1 MKSGPPQ
8 WPLGFLRWFC
18 REDFVE
24 EIEGDLTEI
33 FHREYEDSPA
43 KAKRQFAWN
52 VIKYLRPGFIKTIR
66 FNISYNSTAMTKN
79 YFKTAWRNM
88 VRNKTFSLLNILGL
102 ALGLAC
108 SLLIFLWVKD
118 EKNIDTFN
126 THKNIYG
133 VYESLYSSSVP
144 ETGHWT
150 PGLLAAELKRKVP
163 EIKYASAFWNRAD
176 EMLFSVGDKNIAYKG
191 SAADSDFF
199 KIFSYPL
206 LAGTTASALS
216 NPDAIAI
223 SVAMANN
230 FFGSSAAAIG
240 KIIRCNTAQDF
251 KISAVFNIPENAS
264 EKFDYVINWNYTLKS
279 QGWLN
284 EWTNRSPA
292 TFIELSPAA
301 DPKKVETKIKDFITP
316 YLPVAD
322 RGIHTELG
330 LQRFD
335 EMYLHSTFKNGV
347 PVGGRIEYVRLFS
360 LIAGFILLIACIN
373 FMNLATARSVR
384 RAKEVGIRKTIG
396 ALRWKLI
403 AQFIGESMLLT
414 FFAIIIALVLVI
426 IALPYFNTLTHK
438 QIIFPFASLSFWL
451 VILALLCIT
460 GFVAGSYPA
469 LFLASLNPV
478 KVLKGALKFSPH
490 ALLFRKGLV
499 VFQFVLSIVMITGSI
514 IISKQIHYV
523 QTANLGYDKENLVT
537 ISLQGNLANNY
548 ILFKNQL
555 SGLPGIE
562 AVTRTAEAPMQMNA
576 YATDLDWEEKSPA
589 EKGLVIQNT
598 VGYGFLQMMHIPIVQ
613 GHDFSTSYGT
623 DGYIINESAL
633 KLIRYK
639 NPIGRSLSILGTSK
653 PIIGV
658 VKDFHLTSLH
668 DPIKPLV
675 LLLNDTLNWGYALIK
690 TQPGR
695 TQQAIAGL
703 EKVFKQMEPRFPFRY
718 NFVDEE
724 YQKLYTSEVTV
735 SKLSDGFAFFAI
747 FISCLGLLGLTM
759 FTAEQ
764 RRKEIG
770 VRKVIGASVTDIVT
784 MLSTDIVKLVLLAAI
799 IATPFTWIAMNNWLQ
814 NFAYRT
820 TISWWLFLIAGI
832 IALMIALITIS
843 FQSIKAAIANPVKS
857 LRAE

>member
-1 MKSGPPQ
+1 M
-8 WPLGFLRWFC
+8 F
-18 REDFVE
+18 
-24 EIEGDLTEI
+24 
-33 FHREYEDSPA
+33 
-43 KAKRQFAWN
+43 
-52 VIKYLRPGFIKTIR
+52 
-66 FNISYNSTAMTKN
+66 KN

-88 VRNKTFSLLNILGL
+88 VRNKTFSLLNIVGL

-108 SLLIFLWVKD
+108 SLLIFLWVND

-126 THKNIYG
+126 TNKNIYG
-133 VYESLYSSSVP
+133 VYESLYSGGVP

-150 PGLLAAELKRKVP
+150 PGLLAAELKRNVP

-191 SAADSDFF
+191 SSADSDFF

-206 LAGTTASALS
+206 LEGTTASALS
-216 NPDAIAI
+216 SPDAIAI
-223 SVAMANN
+223 SVTMANS

-240 KIIRCNTAQDF
+240 KTVRCNTAENF
-251 KISAVFNIPENAS
+251 KINAVFDIPKNAS
-264 EKFDYVINWNYTLKS
+264 EKFDFVINWNYTLKS
-279 QGWLN
+279 QGWLY

-316 YLPVAD
+316 YLSGRD
-322 RGIHTELG
+322 RGFHTELG
-330 LQRFD
+330 LQQFD
-335 EMYLHSTFKNGV
+335 EMYLNSTFKNGV
-347 PVGGRIEYVRLFS
+347 PDGGRIEYVRLFS
-360 LIAGFILLIACIN
+360 LIAVFILLIACIN
-373 FMNLATARSVR
+373 FMNLATARSAK
-384 RAKEVGIRKTIG
+384 RAKEVGILKTIG

-403 AQFIGESMLLT
+403 TQFIGESMLLT
-414 FFAIIIALVLVI
+414 FFAIIIALVLVN
-426 IALPYFNTLTHK
+426 IALPYFNTLTNK

-451 VILALLCIT
+451 VILALLFIT

-478 KVLKGALKFSPH
+478 KVLKGALKFSPN
-490 ALLFRKGLV
+490 AVLFRKGLV
-499 VFQFVLSIVMITGSI
+499 VFQFVLSIVMITGTI

-523 QTANLGYDKENLVT
+523 QTANLGYDKENL
-537 ISLQGNLANNY
+537 IYIPLQGNLANNF

-555 SGLPGIE
+555 SGMPGIE
-562 AVTRTAEAPMQMNA
+562 AVTRTAEAPSQIYA
-576 YATDLDWEEKSPA
+576 YSVDLNWEGKSPA
-589 EKGLVIQNT
+589 EKVLVIFNT

-613 GHDFSTSYGT
+613 GHDFSSSYRT

-633 KLIRYK
+633 KVIGYK
-639 NPIGRSLSILGTSK
+639 NPIGKPLSIFGTSK

-668 DPIKPLV
+668 DPIKPLI
-675 LLLNDTLNWGYALIK
+675 LLLNDTLSWGYALIK
-690 TQPGR
+690 SQPGK
-695 TQQAIAGL
+695 TQQAIASM
-703 EKVFKQMEPRFPFRY
+703 EKVFKQMEPKFPFRY
-718 NFVDEE
+718 NFVDEK

-735 SKLSDGFAFFAI
+735 SKLSGGFAFFAI

-784 MLSTDIVKLVLLAAI
+784 MLSKDIVKLVLLAAI
-799 IATPFTWIAMNNWLQ
+799 IATPIAWFAMNNWLQ

-820 TISWWLFLIAGI
+820 NISWWLFLIAVI
-832 IALMIALITIS
+832 TALMIALITIS

-857 LRAE
+857 LRTE